1 MYKPKNNLY
10 ERQFSIHK
18 RLELG
23 CESSFGYVISMIP
36 HFRILLCFLKLK
48 EKNMMNRINI

>member
-10 ERQFSIHK
+10 ERQFGIHK

-23 CESSFGYVISMIP
+23 CESSFGYVN
-36 HFRILLCFLKLK
+36 K
-48 EKNMMNRINI
+48 